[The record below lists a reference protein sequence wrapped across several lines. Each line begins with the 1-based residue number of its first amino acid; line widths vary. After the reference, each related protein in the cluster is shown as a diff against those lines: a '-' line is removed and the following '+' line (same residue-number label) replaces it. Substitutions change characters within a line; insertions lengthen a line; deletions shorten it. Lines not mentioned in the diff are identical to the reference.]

1 MSEPARYAAMQA
13 DSKYAIGSVA
23 LVVLFVLGTAV
34 FPALRVLVLPV
45 IFVCLI
51 ALLYRAAR
59 PDSED

>member
-1 MSEPARYAAMQA
+1 MSVPAQSTAMQA
-13 DSKYAIGSVA
+13 DTKYAIISVG
-23 LVVLFVLGTAV
+23 LVVFFILGTAV

-51 ALLYRAAR
+51 AVLYWAAR